1 MKKGLLLVGALILS
15 TSVFAASAHDAAEG
29 IVEVKA
35 KVVEPLKMETTPLD
49 YGMMIP
55 GQTIDYAEKLGSV
68 KITGTPGERVKI
80 ELKASEADGYSH
92 YIGSKELR
100 NVELTT
106 GNGTAE
112 NEKMISQTT
121 MLNNDAGQ
129 ADAGIE
135 KTGVVNLGETG
146 ERNFI
151 VSGRITAAQ
160 NQKPGN
166 YTGQL
171 HVRAMYE

>member
-1 MKKGLLLVGALILS
+1 MKKGLLLIGALILS
-15 TSVFAASAHDAAEG
+15 TSVFASVDAAEG

-35 KVVEPLKMETTPLD
+35 KVVQPLKMETTPLD

-55 GQTIDYAEKLGSV
+55 GQTIEYAEKLGSV

-80 ELKASEADGYSH
+80 ELKTSEAEGYSN
-92 YIGSKELR
+92 YKGSKELR

-121 MLNNDAGQ
+121 MFNNDAVQG
-129 ADAGIE
+129 DAGIE
-135 KTGVVNLGETG
+135 DTGVVSLGSTG
-146 ERNFI
+146 ERNFA
-151 VSGRITAAQ
+151 VTGRITAAQ
-160 NQKPGN
+160 NQKPGVYN
-166 YTGQL
+166 GQI

>member
-15 TSVFAASAHDAAEG
+15 TSVFAAVDAAEG

-55 GQTIDYAEKLGSV
+55 GQTINFAEKLGSV

-80 ELKASEADGYSH
+80 ELKASEEDGYSH

-121 MLNNDAGQ
+121 MLNSGAGQ

-135 KTGVVNLGETG
+135 NSGVVNLGETG
-146 ERNFI
+146 ERNFA
-151 VSGRITAAQ
+151 VSGKITAAQ

-171 HVRAMYE
+171 HIRAMYE